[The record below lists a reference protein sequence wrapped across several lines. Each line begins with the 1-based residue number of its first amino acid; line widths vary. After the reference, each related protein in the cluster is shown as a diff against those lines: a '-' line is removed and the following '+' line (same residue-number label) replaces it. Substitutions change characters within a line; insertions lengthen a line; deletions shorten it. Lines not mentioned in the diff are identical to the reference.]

1 MMVFLGET
9 GYISHHIRNYA
20 ELSAPLQ
27 AVKFQKKIEWTDEM
41 KLAFDTLKHAVCNA
55 PFLTIS

>member
-9 GYISHHIRNYA
+9 GYISSHIRNYA

-27 AVKFQKKIEWTDEM
+27 AVKFQKKIEWTEKM
-41 KLAFDTLKHAVCNA
+41 KLSFNPQT
-55 PFLTIS
+55 SYQ